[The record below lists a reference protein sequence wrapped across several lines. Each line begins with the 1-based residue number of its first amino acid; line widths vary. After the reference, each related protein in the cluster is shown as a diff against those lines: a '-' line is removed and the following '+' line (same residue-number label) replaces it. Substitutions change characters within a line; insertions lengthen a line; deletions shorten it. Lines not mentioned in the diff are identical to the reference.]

1 MFDPDTLVITYDTE
15 RGEPRGTRKK
25 GSDYK
30 AEGKGDCVDCGI
42 CVQVCPTGIDIRDG
56 LQMEC
61 IGCAACIDACDQ
73 VMDKVG
79 YPKGLIRYSTENAL
93 KEHWGWR
100 EILGHVIRPRV
111 IIYSLVLAAIVGAFI
126 WGLATK
132 APLRVDVSRD
142 RAVLAREV
150 AGGMIENV
158 YTLHV
163 MNVTESPATVE
174 VGVSGLDGIV
184 VEGAERL
191 ELESASARTVTVQVR
206 VPPDSG
212 SKGANVI
219 YFDIRSTGEKT
230 AILRE
235 KATFLKTE

>member
-1 MFDPDTLVITYDTE
+1 
-15 RGEPRGTRKK
+15 
-25 GSDYK
+25 
-30 AEGKGDCVDCGI
+30 
-42 CVQVCPTGIDIRDG
+42 
-56 LQMEC
+56 
-61 IGCAACIDACDQ
+61 
-73 VMDKVG
+73 
-79 YPKGLIRYSTENAL
+79 
-93 KEHWGWR
+93 
-100 EILGHVIRPRV
+100 
-111 IIYSLVLAAIVGAFI
+111 
-126 WGLATK
+126 
-132 APLRVDVSRD
+132 
-142 RAVLAREV
+142 
-150 AGGMIENV
+150 MIENV